1 MTASNDR
8 PWLAH
13 YPAGVPAEIDVDQY
27 RSIPEVLE
35 VSCEKYRHKPAY
47 MNMGKTLTYDEVDR
61 LSAQFASY
69 LVNDLK
75 LKKGDRVAIML
86 PNVLQYPITAFGIL
100 RAGLTVVNVN
110 PLYTARE
117 LKHQLNDSGA
127 SAIVVLD
134 NFAAT
139 LAEVLSSLPALKHV
153 VTTALGDMLGF
164 PKSLITNFVVCHVK
178 KMVPKYRIDHE
189 VRFNDALTLGSMG
202 TLPKI
207 DIGHEDIAFL
217 QYTGGTTGV
226 AKGAMLTH
234 RNLVANTLQVRAWF
248 ANLANAD
255 GPDIIMGVLPLFHIY
270 GMTTVMNF
278 SIRGAGTM
286 VLQPR
291 FVVDDVLKAIQ
302 RERPHL
308 LPGVPTMYMAINQAK
323 RLGQYNLR
331 SLKGAFSGAAPLPR
345 EVQARFEATTGARI
359 VEGYGLTEAS
369 PVTHCTPLAT
379 QHAAG
384 TIGVPMPGTDAA
396 VFDQE
401 TGTRRMPPG
410 EVGELAVRG
419 PQVMLGYWKR
429 ADETARVL
437 RDGWLFTGDLACVDE
452 SGYFTIVDRKKDMII
467 SGGMNV
473 YPRDVEEPL
482 FQHPKVKE
490 AVAVGIPDPRWG
502 EAVKV
507 YIVLRD
513 GETAT
518 EQEILDYCHAR
529 MARYKVPKFV
539 EFRRE
544 LPRSLVGKVLRRQLL
559 DEEQARQASRQA
571 S

>member
-1 MTASNDR
+1 MDYPDR
-8 PWLAH
+8 PWLRA
-13 YPAGVPAEIDVDQY
+13 YDPGVPADIDVPDEPLHVALSDAAICY
-27 RSIPEVLE
+27 PRRTAIRFFGRSTTYAELD
-35 VSCEKYRHKPAY
+35 
-47 MNMGKTLTYDEVDR
+47 TLANR
-61 LSAQFASY
+61 FANA
-69 LVNDLK
+69 LLALGVR
-75 LKKGDRVAIML
+75 KGDRVALLM
-86 PNVLQYPITAFGIL
+86 PNCPQMVLAYYGGL
-100 RAGLTVVNVN
+100 RAGAVIVPTS
-110 PLYTARE
+110 PLYVESE
-117 LKHQLNDSGA
+117 LEHQLADAEA
-127 SAIVVLD
+127 SVV
-134 NFAAT
+134 
-139 LAEVLSSLPALKHV
+139 VCLSSLFGRVQAVRQRLPGLRHV
-153 VTTALGDMLGF
+153 IVTNIKDFF
-164 PKSLITNFVVCHVK
+164 PTHLRVLFSLTRERRDGHRV
-178 KMVPKYRIDHE
+178 
-189 VRFNDALTLGSMG
+189 
-202 TLPKI
+202 TLPH
-207 DIGHEDIAFL
+207 DGRTYWLPRLLARARSSDPGVQVDAEGLALL

-248 ANLANAD
+248 GDLANPD
-255 GPDIIMGVLPLFHIY
+255 GPDIVLGVLPLFHIY
-270 GMTTVMNF
+270 GMSSVMNF

-308 LPGVPTMYMAINQAK
+308 LPGVPTMYMALNQAP
-323 RLGQYNLR
+323 RLSRYNLR
-331 SLKGAFSGAAPLPR
+331 SLKGAISGAAPLPR
-345 EVQARFEATTGARI
+345 EVQARFEAITGARL

-369 PVTHCTPLAT
+369 PVTHCVPLST
-379 QHAAG
+379 EHSVG
-384 TIGVPMPGTDAA
+384 TIGVPVPATEAA

-401 TGTRRMPPG
+401 TGTRRLASG

-419 PQVMLGYWKR
+419 PQVMRGYWKR

-452 SGYFTIVDRKKDMII
+452 DGYFTIVDRKKDMII
-467 SGGMNV
+467 TGGMNV

-482 FQHPKVKE
+482 FQHPKIKE
-490 AVAVGIPDPRWG
+490 AVAVGIPDARWG

-513 GETAT
+513 GETAA
-518 EQEILDYCHAR
+518 EQEILDYCHTR

-544 LPRSLVGKVLRRQLL
+544 LPRTLIGKVLRRQLL
-559 DEEQARQASRQA
+559 EEEAARQASRRA